1 MKEKD
6 IKYLNG
12 KNIEVYIGPTD
23 SEDEYDSLDY
33 RFTDGSVYYGIG
45 FISDDLNDVEINDFS
60 KDEDLKEVFNGL
72 YDDNERF
79 VLNIVLNLI
88 SKQIERDDFPDIED
102 AIVSDIPIYC
112 IIMKDENAYPIVEDC
127 HPNMSLGYFQSII

>member
-127 HPNMSLGYFQSII
+127 HPNMSLGYFQCLI